1 MLHVNYE
8 NIIKK
13 NYIWDEIVKNKH
25 KFYSKNLDS
34 FIGYAKRQ
42 ADKYGIKSSRMDTIE
57 KLINIFNKF
66 DSTKKLSYYLNE
78 IPQFEHTQIVNESN
92 DTFKH
97 LRMLKICDKFFQETV
112 TIEYVKL
119 WLIKFFNT
127 YGERVKLA
135 KENKNIDFK
144 SLSHAVRAA
153 LQLIE
158 IYTTNDLK
166 YPLKDKQ
173 LLMDIKNGKLDFVTE
188 ISPLITSLMNEV
200 KFLSKNSD
208 LPEMVDYKFWNNFI
222 FDILKEEFLL

>member
-1 MLHVNYE
+1 M
-8 NIIKK
+8 KK
-13 NYIWDEIVKNKH
+13 LADIWDQLPE
-25 KFYSKNLDS
+25 L
-34 FIGYAKRQ
+34 
-42 ADKYGIKSSRMDTIE
+42 
-57 KLINIFNKF
+57 
-66 DSTKKLSYYLNE
+66 
-78 IPQFEHTQIVNESN
+78 EHTNKLF
-92 DTFKH
+92 DDRTK
-97 LRMLKICDKFFQETV
+97 LRMYEICGKKFQETV
-112 TIEYVKL
+112 TIEYVKF
-119 WLIKFFNT
+119 WLIKFFNS

-166 YPLKDKQ
+166 YPLKEKQ
-173 LLMDIKNGKLDFVTE
+173 LLIDIKNGKLDFVTE

-222 FDILKEEFLL
+222 LNILKEEFLS